1 MSEQTSTDDK
11 QAARGEDSSEGT
23 TRQDSDER
31 RRPRRTAASESP
43 RRSSAASSSKS
54 RPVKSKASSTTS
66 SATKAGATKSSAPK
80 ASTAKSEDTKTA
92 SEPARVST
100 VQAVKKAVEQF
111 SALTGRS
118 PESVVGARWVDDHWA
133 VRLEVVESRRVPN
146 TADLLAEY
154 DIQLDGQ
161 GELLEY
167 GRQNRYVRGR
177 PSE

>member
-1 MSEQTSTDDK
+1 MSEETSMDEK
-11 QAARGEDSSEGT
+11 QAAQGGASSEGT
-23 TRQDSDER
+23 PEEDTGEK
-31 RRPRRTAASESP
+31 RRPRRTASSESP
-43 RRSSAASSSKS
+43 RRSTTAASSKS
-54 RPVKSKASSTTS
+54 RPVKSKASATTS
-66 SATKAGATKSSAPK
+66 SASKSSAPK
-80 ASTAKSEDTKTA
+80 SSAPKSSAPKSEDTTAA

-133 VRLEVVESRRVPN
+133 VRLEVVESRRVPD

-167 GRQNRYVRGR
+167 SRQNRYVRGR

>member
-1 MSEQTSTDDK
+1 MSEETSTDEK
-11 QAARGEDSSEGT
+11 QAAQGGASSEGSPQ
-23 TRQDSDER
+23 QDSGEK
-31 RRPRRTAASESP
+31 RRPRRTASSESP
-43 RRSSAASSSKS
+43 RRSTAAASSKS
-54 RPVKSKASSTTS
+54 RPVKSKASATTS
-66 SATKAGATKSSAPK
+66 SATKSSAPK
-80 ASTAKSEDTKTA
+80 SSAPKSEESTTA

-118 PESVVGARWVDDHWA
+118 PESVVGARWADDHWA
-133 VRLEVVESRRVPN
+133 VRLEVVESRRVPD

-154 DIQLDGQ
+154 DIQLDEQ

-167 GRQNRYVRGR
+167 SRQNRYVRGR

>member
-1 MSEQTSTDDK
+1 MSEQTSTEDK
-11 QAARGEDSSEGT
+11 QTARGDDSAEGT
-23 TRQDSDER
+23 TQQDSGER
-31 RRPRRTAASESP
+31 RRPRRTSTSESP
-43 RRSSAASSSKS
+43 RRSTAASPSKS
-54 RPVKSKASSTTS
+54 RPVKSKASATES
-66 SATKAGATKSSAPK
+66 SATKISASKSSA
-80 ASTAKSEDTKTA
+80 AKSEDTKTA
-92 SEPARVST
+92 SEPAKVST

-133 VRLEVVESRRVPN
+133 VRLEVVESRRVPD

-167 GRQNRYVRGR
+167 SRQNRYVRGR

>member
-1 MSEQTSTDDK
+1 MSDQTSTDEK
-11 QAARGEDSSEGT
+11 QAAQDEDSSERTSQQGT
-23 TRQDSDER
+23 GEKRQPGRS
-31 RRPRRTAASESP
+31 ASSESP
-43 RRSSAASSSKS
+43 RRSTAAAPSKS
-54 RPVKSKASSTTS
+54 RPVKSKTS
-66 SATKAGATKSSAPK
+66 AQKTSAQKTSAPK
-80 ASTAKSEDTKTA
+80 SEETKKASA
-92 SEPARVST
+92 PARVST

-118 PESVVGARWVDDHWA
+118 PESVVGARWEDDHWA
-133 VRLEVVESRRVPN
+133 VRLEVVESRRVPD

-167 GRQNRYVRGR
+167 SRQNRYVRGR

>member
-1 MSEQTSTDDK
+1 MT
-11 QAARGEDSSEGT
+11 
-23 TRQDSDER
+23 
-31 RRPRRTAASESP
+31 
-43 RRSSAASSSKS
+43 
-54 RPVKSKASSTTS
+54 
-66 SATKAGATKSSAPK
+66 
-80 ASTAKSEDTKTA
+80 TA

-133 VRLEVVESRRVPN
+133 VRLEVVESRRVPD

-167 GRQNRYVRGR
+167 SRQNRYVRGR

>member
-1 MSEQTSTDDK
+1 MSEQTSTDEK

-23 TRQDSDER
+23 SQQGSGEKRP
-31 RRPRRTAASESP
+31 PRRTASAESP
-43 RRSSAASSSKS
+43 RRSTAAAPSKS
-54 RPVKSKASSTTS
+54 RTVKSKAS
-66 SATKAGATKSSAPK
+66 APK
-80 ASTAKSEDTKTA
+80 SQDTKTA

-100 VQAVKKAVEQF
+100 VQAVKRAVEQF

-133 VRLEVVESRRVPN
+133 VRLEVVESRRVPD

-167 GRQNRYVRGR
+167 SRQNRYVRGR

>member
-1 MSEQTSTDDK
+1 MSEETSTDEM
-11 QAARGEDSSEGT
+11 QAAQGGASSEGT
-23 TRQDSDER
+23 PQQDSGEK
-31 RRPRRTAASESP
+31 RRPRRTASSESP
-43 RRSSAASSSKS
+43 RRSTAAASSKS
-54 RPVKSKASSTTS
+54 RLVKSKASATTS
-66 SATKAGATKSSAPK
+66 SATKSSAPK
-80 ASTAKSEDTKTA
+80 SNATKSEDMTTA

-133 VRLEVVESRRVPN
+133 VRLEVVESRRVPD

-167 GRQNRYVRGR
+167 SRQNRYVRGR

>member
-1 MSEQTSTDDK
+1 MSEETSTDEM
-11 QAARGEDSSEGT
+11 QAAQGGASSEGT
-23 TRQDSDER
+23 PQQDSGEK
-31 RRPRRTAASESP
+31 RRPRRTASSESP
-43 RRSSAASSSKS
+43 RRSTAAASSKS
-54 RPVKSKASSTTS
+54 RPVKSKASATTS
-66 SATKAGATKSSAPK
+66 SATKSSAPK
-80 ASTAKSEDTKTA
+80 SNATKSEDMTTA

-133 VRLEVVESRRVPN
+133 VRLEVVESRRVPD

-167 GRQNRYVRGR
+167 SRQNRYVRGR

>member
-1 MSEQTSTDDK
+1 MSEQTNTDEK
-11 QAARGEDSSEGT
+11 QAAQDEDSSEDTAPQRSGEK
-23 TRQDSDER
+23 RQ
-31 RRPRRTAASESP
+31 PRRSASAESP
-43 RRSSAASSSKS
+43 RRSTAAAPSKS
-54 RPVKSKASSTTS
+54 RPVKSKTS
-66 SATKAGATKSSAPK
+66 AQKTSAPK
-80 ASTAKSEDTKTA
+80 SEETKKASA
-92 SEPARVST
+92 PARVST

-118 PESVVGARWVDDHWA
+118 PESVVGARWEDDHWA
-133 VRLEVVESRRVPN
+133 VRLEVVESRRVPD

-167 GRQNRYVRGR
+167 SRQNRYVRGR